1 MSIRTLFADH
11 HLESYVQPAIAAP
24 PLSIK
29 EIWNDFRFP
38 YGSTGVETAVATKE
52 NFAVTAAEKTRAGK
66 NDHLLIR
73 GNDQLDAINKHLDAV
88 PLNRVQEGDLVVL
101 SGRPGR
107 REQWGIVTE
116 GRNGELSVHHTDS
129 HYWSKTSLT
138 ELARGSRLQEAYRPK
153 NVR

>member
-1 MSIRTLFADH
+1 MSTRAYENH
-11 HLESYVQPAIAAP
+11 QVQAYAQAPAIDAP

-38 YGSTGVETAVATKE
+38 YSCAGSDVLKQEPNFENNFVAASERNLT
-52 NFAVTAAEKTRAGK
+52 K
-66 NDHLLIR
+66 NDHLFIR
-73 GNDQLDAINKHLDAV
+73 GNDQLEAINKHLDAV
-88 PLNRVQEGDLVVL
+88 PLNRVKQGDLVVL

-116 GRNGELSVHHTDS
+116 GKDGELSVHHTDS

-138 ELARGSRLQEAYRPK
+138 ELAQGSRLREAYRPK
-153 NVR
+153 NG

>member
-11 HLESYVQPAIAAP
+11 HLESYAQPAIAAP

-38 YGSTGVETAVATKE
+38 YGSTGVDVECKD
-52 NFAVTAAEKTRAGK
+52 NFAVAAAEKTRATQ

-116 GRNGELSVHHTDS
+116 GKNGELSVHHTDS

-153 NVR
+153 TAS